1 MSESG
6 NIFWKTKTESLLEL
20 NDWLQSTVLK
30 HYHISA
36 VNTSSF
42 VKNTDVLL
50 GDFEV
55 DVEGTA
61 EHSGPPEVERLGTP
75 DSRKECNVFLVE
87 VISTNS

>member
-6 NIFWKTKTESLLEL
+6 NIFGKTKTESLFEL
-20 NDWLQSTVLK
+20 NDWLQSTVFK
-30 HYHISA
+30 HCHISA

-61 EHSGPPEVERLGTP
+61 EHSGPPEVEDLGTP
-75 DSRKECNVFLVE
+75 DSRLERKVFLVE
-87 VISTNS
+87 VLYANS